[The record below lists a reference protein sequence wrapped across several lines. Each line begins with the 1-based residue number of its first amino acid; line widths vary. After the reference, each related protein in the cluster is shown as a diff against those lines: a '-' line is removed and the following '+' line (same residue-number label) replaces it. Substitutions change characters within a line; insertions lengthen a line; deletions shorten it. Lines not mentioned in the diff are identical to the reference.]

1 MNTSLHIVCPH
12 CNTINRL
19 PSSRLSEHPNCGTC
33 QQALFNGKPIKLEHD
48 QFDRHIERNDIPVLI
63 DFWAQWCGPC
73 KMMAP
78 QFESAAPLL
87 EPKVRL
93 AKVNTEA
100 QPSLA
105 SRYAIQSIPMLVLF
119 NHGKEVARNA
129 GVISSQDLVKWVN
142 KQLG

>member
-1 MNTSLHIVCPH
+1 MNTNLHVVCPH
-12 CNTINRL
+12 CNTINRV
-19 PSSRLSEHPNCGTC
+19 PASRLSEHPNCGTC
-33 QQALFNGKPIKLEHD
+33 QQSLFNGKPISLEND

-78 QFESAAPLL
+78 QFESAARLL
-87 EPKVRL
+87 EPKVRF
-93 AKVNTEA
+93 AKVDTEA

-105 SRYAIQSIPMLVLF
+105 SRFAIQSIPMLVLF
-119 NHGKEVARNA
+119 HHGKEIARNA

-142 KQLG
+142 KHLD

>member
-1 MNTSLHIVCPH
+1 MNTSLHVVCPH

-19 PSSRLSEHPNCGTC
+19 PSSRLSEHPNCGNC
-33 QQALFNGKPIKLEHD
+33 QLALFNGKPITLKNG

-73 KMMAP
+73 KMMGP

-93 AKVNTEA
+93 AKVDTEA

-119 NHGKEVARNA
+119 HHGKEVGRNA
-129 GVISSQDLVKWVN
+129 GVISSQDLVKWVK
-142 KQLG
+142 KQLV